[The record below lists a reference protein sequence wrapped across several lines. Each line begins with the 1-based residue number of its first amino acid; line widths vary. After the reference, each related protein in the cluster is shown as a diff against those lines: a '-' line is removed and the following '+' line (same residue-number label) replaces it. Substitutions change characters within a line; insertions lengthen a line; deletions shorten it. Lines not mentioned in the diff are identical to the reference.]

1 MYLSGQTPLF
11 RAKNLEKYLGIE
23 AIYLKLEGSNPTGH
37 KNDRIAESLI
47 QFAFDHGYKKIFV
60 QGTKQYMRSV
70 LYFAEG
76 KDLEVYSPKV
86 KDTLSQQKLYPSVH
100 WISFKIPNKSIAIDV
115 YEKYALDHEMYF
127 MTEWEKKPFIR
138 SLAIQR
144 ITEEIFAKLPKPTDF
159 WTQVNGGYT
168 LKSIYH
174 ESMRSWVNGTLTKL
188 PQIHCGTQPEVVACL
203 ETNENLQDIMKT
215 TGAIMSAVD
224 LPMLK
229 ETVKL
234 LKKIEH
240 INISIEEAYAL
251 AAFIASEE
259 KANGT
264 HVIILNDGKNQIDI
278 KEISKDPNLDKD
290 EIITLTRKLLEPYN
304 DSIEETADAVQK
316 AIDVGFIFK
325 ASRGSEVHGICIIV
339 HMGFTDFIPTYHMAY
354 IGVLKGNKG
363 RGVATELMNQVI
375 EKTGGNLSLHVDI
388 PNKSAKKLY
397 EKMGFV
403 HTYDRMLY
411 KR

>member
-11 RAKNLEKYLGIE
+11 RARNLEKHLGIGT
-23 AIYLKLEGSNPTGH
+23 IYLKLEGSNPTGH

-47 QFAFDHGYKKIFV
+47 QFAYDHGYKKIFV
-60 QGTKQYMRSV
+60 QGSKQYMRSV

-76 KDLEVYSPKV
+76 KELEVYSPKI
-86 KDTLSQQKLYPSVH
+86 KETLSQQKVYPTVN
-100 WISFKIPNKSIAIDV
+100 WISFKIPVKALAIDV

-138 SLAIQR
+138 SLAIQK
-144 ITEEIFAKLPKPTDF
+144 ITEEIFAKIPEPTDF

-174 ESMRSWVNGTLTKL
+174 ESMRSWVNGTLITL
-188 PQIHCGTQPEVVACL
+188 PIIHCGVQPKIMEHL
-203 ETNENLQDIMKT
+203 DTDENLQEAVKT
-215 TGAIMSAVD
+215 TNATLMSID
-224 LPMLK
+224 LPKLK

-234 LKKIEH
+234 LKKLEH
-240 INISIEEAYAL
+240 INISIEEAYSL
-251 AAFIASEE
+251 AALLYSED
-259 KANGT
+259 KNKGI
-264 HVIILNDGKNQIDI
+264 HIVILNDGKNEIDI
-278 KEISKDPNLDKD
+278 NEISKDPKLNKD
-290 EIITLTRKLLEPYN
+290 EIVALTRKLLEPYN

-316 AIDVGFIFK
+316 AIEVGFIFK
-325 ASRGSEVHGICIIV
+325 ATRGTEVHGICIVV
-339 HMGFTDFIPTYHMAY
+339 HMGFSEFIPSYHMAY

-388 PNKSAKKLY
+388 PNGGAKKLY

-403 HTYDRMLY
+403 HKYDRMIY